1 MYATATP
8 ERFFP
13 KRFDI
18 IGSSHQFFH
27 MLINLALAIH
37 FRAGYKLYLDRFD
50 KVCPINIRWNFDWW
64 YELKI
69 VIIFEQIKVYF

>member
-1 MYATATP
+1 MTSWYGGTILYLIGAVMYATATP

-50 KVCPINIRWNFDWW
+50 KVCPINIR
-64 YELKI
+64 
-69 VIIFEQIKVYF
+69 